1 MPASKDGGLM
11 ELSEK
16 MGYELGIDP
25 QYVVYCARRNNLY
38 ARYYIDKKGGGKRE
52 ILQPSKELKVLQ
64 HWLVRNIF
72 NQFPVS
78 NFSSAYSKGDS
89 VKKNALIH
97 SASNYILHTDVKS
110 FFTSIRKEM
119 LNKFFLDNKGLVD
132 RMGLSAED
140 IELIL
145 DICLYRGKY
154 LVVGSVASPSIANIF
169 MERFDSIFYEKLS
182 SMGNYKY
189 SRYADDIIVS
199 SDKYINEDVVT
210 LIKNELRTI
219 GLTLNDDKTF
229 FMNKSKKRQVT
240 GVVIDNNTNKI
251 SVGNKKYKEIQRAIY
266 KYLVKGQG
274 DIGYLQGY
282 ISYIK
287 DLNQEQ
293 YEQLKAI
300 YTKYDKK
307 NELFSIKL
315 SK

>member
-1 MPASKDGGLM
+1 
-11 ELSEK
+11 
-16 MGYELGIDP
+16 
-25 QYVVYCARRNNLY
+25 
-38 ARYYIDKKGGGKRE
+38 
-52 ILQPSKELKVLQ
+52 
-64 HWLVRNIF
+64 
-72 NQFPVS
+72 
-78 NFSSAYSKGDS
+78 
-89 VKKNALIH
+89 
-97 SASNYILHTDVKS
+97 
-110 FFTSIRKEM
+110 
-119 LNKFFLDNKGLVD
+119 
-132 RMGLSAED
+132 
-140 IELIL
+140 
-145 DICLYRGKY
+145 
-154 LVVGSVASPSIANIF
+154 

-199 SDKYINEDVVT
+199 SDKYIKEDVVT